1 MASPWMKK
9 KYFMKTRT
17 TVLINNK
24 LSKSILFSTLIFHLA
39 LTGFGQDVEEKSVIS
54 RTGAL
59 KVFMDCRCDINYIRQ
74 EIPFINY
81 VRDVTEAQV
90 YILVTNQN
98 TASGGSQYTFS
109 YQGLGEFKGINDTL
123 VLTTFPDETSA
134 TIREGQVN
142 VLKMGLMRYISHTP
156 VRKDIQIRFTEG
168 LEPEEVT
175 DKWNNW
181 VIELQTSPRFNAEES
196 YSALNLFNSVNVS
209 KVTPD
214 IKLEIDFN
222 HSFNRQKYREGDEEN
237 TYLRQSESVNVLFV
251 RSLGE
256 HWSAGLTWGLGGS
269 TQANYNSNHE
279 VMPAIEYDLFPY
291 SKATHKQLRFL
302 YSAGYQG
309 SNYIDTTIFNLTNEH
324 RLKHILRIGYQVQ
337 EKWGSVNISLS
348 GSNYLHD
355 FSKNSIEVDG
365 FIRIRVFKGLS
376 MSVNGQA
383 GYINDRLN
391 QRKGELSEAERLLRL
406 KQQATSFEV
415 GASLSINYT
424 FGSIYS
430 NVVNPRFNR
439 Y

>member
-1 MASPWMKK
+1 M
-9 KYFMKTRT
+9 
-17 TVLINNK
+17 NK
-24 LSKSILFSTLIFHLA
+24 LSKVFLFSAMIFHLA
-39 LTGFGQDVEEKSVIS
+39 LTGFGQTQEEKSVIS
-54 RTGAL
+54 RTEAL
-59 KVFMDCRCDINYIRQ
+59 KVFMDCRCDINFIRQ

-98 TASGGSQYTFS
+98 TASGGNQYTFS
-109 YQGLGEFKGINDTL
+109 FQGLGEFKGINDTL
-123 VLTTFPDETSA
+123 VLTTYPDETRA
-134 TIREGQVN
+134 MIREEQVS
-142 VLKMGLMRYISHTP
+142 VLKIGLMRYISHTP
-156 VRKDIQIRFTEG
+156 VRKEIDIRYTEG
-168 LEPEEVT
+168 LKSEEVI

-181 VIELQTSPRFNAEES
+181 VIDLQTSPRFNAEES
-196 YSALNLFNSVNVS
+196 YSTLNLFNSINIS

-214 IKLEIDFN
+214 IKLEIDFD
-222 HSFNRQKYREGDEEN
+222 HYFNRQKYKKDDEET
-237 TYLRQSESVNVLFV
+237 TYLRQSESVDILFV

-256 HWSAGLTWGLGGS
+256 HWSAGITWGLGGS
-269 TQANYNSNHE
+269 TQANYNFNHE
-279 VMPAIEYDLFPY
+279 VMPAIEYDLYPY
-291 SKATHKQLRFL
+291 SESTYKQLRFL
-302 YSAGYQG
+302 YTAGYQG
-309 SNYIDTTIFNLTNEH
+309 SNYIDTTIFNFTKEH
-324 RLKHILRIGYQVQ
+324 RFKQILRIGYQVQ

-383 GYINDRLN
+383 AYINDRLN
-391 QRKGELSEAERLLRL
+391 QRKGGLSEAERLLRL

>member
-1 MASPWMKK
+1 M
-9 KYFMKTRT
+9 
-17 TVLINNK
+17 IIH
-24 LSKSILFSTLIFHLA
+24 LSI
-39 LTGFGQDVEEKSVIS
+39 TGFAQTQLDTSAIS

-81 VRDVTEAQV
+81 VRDVAIAQV

-98 TASGGSQYTFS
+98 TASGGNQYTFS
-109 YQGLGEFKGINDTL
+109 FQGLAEFKGINDTL
-123 VLTTFPDETSA
+123 VLTTLPDETSA
-134 TIREGQVN
+134 MIREGQVN
-142 VLKMGLMRYISHTP
+142 VLKIGLMRYIAHTP
-156 VRKDIQIRFTEG
+156 MRKEIDIRYTEG
-168 LEPEEVT
+168 LQTEEVI

-181 VIELQTSPRFNAEES
+181 VIDLQTSPRFNSEES
-196 YSALNLFNSVNVS
+196 YSTLNLFNSINIS

-214 IKLEIDFN
+214 IKLEIDFD
-222 HSFNRQKYREGDEEN
+222 HSYNKQKYKEDEEEN
-237 TYLRQSESVNVLFV
+237 TYIRQSEAVDILFV

-269 TQANYNSNHE
+269 TQANYSSNHE
-279 VMPAIEYDLFPY
+279 VMPAIEYDLYPY

-309 SNYIDTTIFNLTNEH
+309 SNYIDTTIYNLTNEH
-324 RLKHILRIGYQVQ
+324 RFKQILRIGYQVQ
-337 EKWGSVNISLS
+337 EKWGSINLSLS
-348 GSNYLHD
+348 GSNYFHD

-365 FIRIRVFKGLS
+365 FIRIRLFKGLS
-376 MSVNGQA
+376 MSVNGEA
-383 GYINDRLN
+383 AYINDRLN
-391 QRKGELSEAERLLRL
+391 QRKGELTEAERLLRL

>member
-1 MASPWMKK
+1 M
-9 KYFMKTRT
+9 
-17 TVLINNK
+17 NK
-24 LSKSILFSTLIFHLA
+24 LSRIVLFSSMVFHLA
-39 LTGFGQDVEEKSVIS
+39 LTGFGQVLEEKPVIT
-54 RTGAL
+54 RNGAL

-74 EIPFINY
+74 EIPFVNY

-98 TASGGSQYTFS
+98 TASGGNQYTFS
-109 YQGLGEFKGINDTL
+109 YQGQGEFKGVNDTL
-123 VLTTFPDETSA
+123 VLITYPDETSSM
-134 TIREGQVN
+134 IREAQVN

-156 VRKDIQIRFTEG
+156 VRKSIEIRHSEG
-168 LEPEEVT
+168 LQPEEVI

-181 VIELQTSPRFNAEES
+181 VIDLQTSPRFNAEES
-196 YSALNLFNSVNVS
+196 YSTLNLFNSINIS

-214 IKLEIDFN
+214 IKLEIDFD
-222 HSFNRQKYREGDEEN
+222 HSFNRQKYKEDGEEN
-237 TYLRQSESVNVLFV
+237 TYLRQSESVDVLFV

-269 TQANYNSNHE
+269 TQANYNYNHE
-279 VMPAIEYDLFPY
+279 VMPAIEYDLYPY

-309 SNYIDTTIFNLTNEH
+309 SNYIDTTIFNYTHEH
-324 RLKHILRIGYQVQ
+324 RLKHILRIGYQIQ

-355 FSKNSIEVDG
+355 FTKNSIEIDG

-391 QRKGELSEAERLLRL
+391 QRKGALSEAERLLRL

-415 GASLSINYT
+415 GASLGINYT

>member
-1 MASPWMKK
+1 M
-9 KYFMKTRT
+9 
-17 TVLINNK
+17 NK
-24 LSKSILFSTLIFHLA
+24 LFRVILFSSMIFHIS
-39 LTGFGQDVEEKSVIS
+39 LTGFGQSQQDTSVIS

-81 VRDVTEAQV
+81 VRDVTIAQV
-90 YILVTNQN
+90 YILVTSQN
-98 TASGGSQYTFS
+98 TASGGNQYTFS
-109 YQGLGEFKGINDTL
+109 FQGLSEFKGINDTL

-134 TIREGQVN
+134 MIREGQVS
-142 VLKMGLMRYISHTP
+142 VLKIGLMRYISHTP
-156 VRKDIQIRFTEG
+156 MRKEIDIRYTEG
-168 LEPEEVT
+168 LQTEEVV

-181 VIELQTSPRFNAEES
+181 VIDLQTSPRFNSEES
-196 YSALNLFNSVNVS
+196 YSTLNLFNSINIS
-209 KVTPD
+209 KVTPG
-214 IKLEIDFN
+214 IKLEIDFD
-222 HSFNRQKYREGDEEN
+222 HTFNKQKYKEDEDEN
-237 TYLRQSESVNVLFV
+237 TYIRQSEAVDILFV

-324 RLKHILRIGYQVQ
+324 RFKQILRIGYQVQ
-337 EKWGSVNISLS
+337 EKWGSVNLSLS
-348 GSNYLHD
+348 GSNYFHD

-365 FIRIRVFKGLS
+365 FIRIRLFKGLS

-383 GYINDRLN
+383 AYINDRLN
-391 QRKGELSEAERLLRL
+391 QRKGELTEAERLLRL

-424 FGSIYS
+424 FGSIYN

>member
-1 MASPWMKK
+1 M
-9 KYFMKTRT
+9 
-17 TVLINNK
+17 
-24 LSKSILFSTLIFHLA
+24 IFHIS
-39 LTGFGQDVEEKSVIS
+39 LTGFGQSQQDTSVIS

-81 VRDVTEAQV
+81 VRDVTIAQV
-90 YILVTNQN
+90 YILVTSQN
-98 TASGGSQYTFS
+98 TASGGNQYTFS
-109 YQGLGEFKGINDTL
+109 FQGLSEFKGINDTL

-134 TIREGQVN
+134 MIREGQVS
-142 VLKMGLMRYISHTP
+142 VLKIGLMRYISHTP
-156 VRKDIQIRFTEG
+156 MRKEIDIRYTEG
-168 LEPEEVT
+168 LQTEEVV

-181 VIELQTSPRFNAEES
+181 VIDLQTSPRFNSEES
-196 YSALNLFNSVNVS
+196 YSTLNLFNSINIS
-209 KVTPD
+209 KVTPE
-214 IKLEIDFN
+214 IKLEIDFD
-222 HSFNRQKYREGDEEN
+222 HTFNKQKYKEDEDEN
-237 TYLRQSESVNVLFV
+237 TYIRQSEAVDILFV

-324 RLKHILRIGYQVQ
+324 RFKQILRIGYQVQ
-337 EKWGSVNISLS
+337 EKWGSVNLSLS
-348 GSNYLHD
+348 GSNYFHD

-365 FIRIRVFKGLS
+365 FIRIRLFKGLS

-383 GYINDRLN
+383 AYINDRLN
-391 QRKGELSEAERLLRL
+391 QRKGELTEAERLLRL

-424 FGSIYS
+424 FGSIYN

>member
-1 MASPWMKK
+1 MIIHLSITGFAQ
-9 KYFMKTRT
+9 TQQDT
-17 TVLINNK
+17 TVN
-24 LSKSILFSTLIFHLA
+24 
-39 LTGFGQDVEEKSVIS
+39 S

-81 VRDVTEAQV
+81 VRDVAIAQV

-98 TASGGSQYTFS
+98 TASGGNQYTFS
-109 YQGLGEFKGINDTL
+109 FQGLAEFKGINDTL
-123 VLTTFPDETSA
+123 VLTTLPDETSA
-134 TIREGQVN
+134 MIREGQVN
-142 VLKMGLMRYISHTP
+142 VLKIGLMRYIAHTP
-156 VRKDIQIRFTEG
+156 MRKEIDIRYTEG
-168 LEPEEVT
+168 LQAEEVI

-181 VIELQTSPRFNAEES
+181 VIDLQTSPRFNSEES
-196 YSALNLFNSVNVS
+196 YSTLNLFNSINIS

-214 IKLEIDFN
+214 IKLEIDFD
-222 HSFNRQKYREGDEEN
+222 HSYNKQKYKEDEEEN
-237 TYLRQSESVNVLFV
+237 TYIRQSEAVDILFV

-269 TQANYNSNHE
+269 SQANYNSNHE
-279 VMPAIEYDLFPY
+279 VMPAIEYDLYPY

-309 SNYIDTTIFNLTNEH
+309 SNYIDTTIYNLTNEH
-324 RLKHILRIGYQVQ
+324 RFKQILRIGYQVQ
-337 EKWGSVNISLS
+337 EKWGSVNLSLS
-348 GSNYLHD
+348 GSNYFHD
-355 FSKNSIEVDG
+355 FSKNSIEIDG
-365 FIRIRVFKGLS
+365 FVRIRLFKGLS
-376 MSVNGQA
+376 MSVNGEA
-383 GYINDRLN
+383 AYINDRLN
-391 QRKGELSEAERLLRL
+391 QRKGELTEAERLLRL

>member
-1 MASPWMKK
+1 M
-9 KYFMKTRT
+9 
-17 TVLINNK
+17 
-24 LSKSILFSTLIFHLA
+24 IFHLT
-39 LTGFGQDVEEKSVIS
+39 LSGFGQQLQEKSVIS

-81 VRDVTEAQV
+81 VRDVAEAQV

-98 TASGGSQYTFS
+98 TASGGNQYTFS

-123 VLTTFPDETSA
+123 VLTTYPDETSSM
-134 TIREGQVN
+134 IRDGQVN
-142 VLKMGLMRYISHTP
+142 VLKIGLMRYISHTP
-156 VRKDIQIRFTEG
+156 VRKEIEIRHNEE
-168 LEPEEVT
+168 LQSEEVI

-181 VIELQTSPRFNAEES
+181 VIDLQTSPRFNAEES
-196 YSALNLFNSVNVS
+196 YSTLSLFNSINIS

-214 IKLEIDFN
+214 IKLEIDFD
-222 HSFNRQKYREGDEEN
+222 HSFNRQKYKEDDEEN
-237 TYLRQSESVNVLFV
+237 TYLRQSESVDILLV

-269 TQANYNSNHE
+269 TQANYNFNHE
-279 VMPAIEYDLFPY
+279 LMPAIEYDLYPY

-309 SNYIDTTIFNLTNEH
+309 SNYIDTTIFNFTHEH
-324 RLKHILRIGYQVQ
+324 RLRHILRIGYQVQ

-376 MSVNGQA
+376 ISVNGQA
-383 GYINDRLN
+383 AYINDRLN
-391 QRKGELSEAERLLRL
+391 QRKGTLSAAERLLRL
-406 KQQATSFEV
+406 KQQATSLEV

>member
-1 MASPWMKK
+1 M
-9 KYFMKTRT
+9 
-17 TVLINNK
+17 NK
-24 LSKSILFSTLIFHLA
+24 ISKAIFLSSVISHLA
-39 LTGFGQDVEEKSVIS
+39 LTGYGQLQEEQSVIS

-59 KVFMDCRCDINYIRQ
+59 KVFLDCRCDINYIRE

-90 YILVTNQN
+90 YIRLTSQN
-98 TASGGSQYTFS
+98 TASGGNQYTFS
-109 YQGLGEFKGINDTL
+109 FQGLSEFKGINDTL
-123 VLTTFPDETSA
+123 VHTAYPDETSA
-134 TIREGQVN
+134 MIREAQVD
-142 VLKMGLMRYISHTP
+142 VLKIGLMRYISHTP
-156 VRKDIQIRFTEG
+156 MRREIDIRYTEG
-168 LEPEEVT
+168 LKSEEVV
-175 DKWNNW
+175 DKWKNW
-181 VIELQTSPRFNAEES
+181 VIDLQTSPRFSAEES
-196 YSALNLFNSVNVS
+196 YSNLNLFNSVNIS

-214 IKLEIDFN
+214 IKLEIDFD
-222 HSFNRQKYREGDEEN
+222 HSFNRQKYKGDDEET
-237 TYLRQSESVNVLFV
+237 TYVRQSESVDILYV

-256 HWSAGLTWGLGGS
+256 HWSAGLTWGLGAS
-269 TQANYNSNHE
+269 SQANYNSNHE
-279 VMPAIEYDLFPY
+279 VMPAIEYDLYPY

-324 RLKHILRIGYQVQ
+324 RFRQILRIGYQVQ
-337 EKWGSVNISLS
+337 EKWGSVNVSLS
-348 GSNYLHD
+348 GSNYFHD
-355 FSKNSIEVDG
+355 FAKNSIEVDG
-365 FIRIRVFKGLS
+365 FVRIRVFKGLS
-376 MSVNGQA
+376 MQVNGQA

-391 QRKGELSEAERLLRL
+391 QRKGALSEAERLLRL